1 MNPANKQIDTV
12 ALARRLRI
20 IAGTISVKGPDVL
33 AMASVLQGL
42 EQMENAL
49 IEQNQDKK
57 DEI

>member
-1 MNPANKQIDTV
+1 MNQANKQIDPVT
-12 ALARRLRI
+12 LARRLRI

-33 AMASVLQGL
+33 AMASILQGL

-49 IEQNQDKK
+49 VEQSQDKK